1 MTISA
6 RQLLQSVR
14 LRSHAVSLLAAVALS
29 GCADLNNV
37 SELVSLN
44 PGLKAFSY
52 SDDVQ
57 NTFVKKT
64 PNGFRMCSQP
74 DPDAADSY
82 DDGIEL
88 EAGGAKDDGAGL
100 KNSVVGSSLGGRNPE
115 VLIVR
120 ELMFRACELSVNY
133 DVNYKEARSI
143 YSEFLQAAVS
153 MSDKQT
159 GTGAAAVAGSIT
171 SQQSIS
177 PGASSDDSDSDK

>member
-1 MTISA
+1 MGILAHGLRRRLFSSCLISA
-6 RQLLQSVR
+6 
-14 LRSHAVSLLAAVALS
+14 ATLS

-37 SELVSLN
+37 SEVIALN
-44 PGLKAFSY
+44 PRLKAFTY

-64 PNGFRMCSQP
+64 KGGFRMCSQP
-74 DPDAADSY
+74 DADAADSY

-88 EAGGAKDDGAGL
+88 EAGAKGDGAGV

-120 ELMFRACELSVNY
+120 ELLFRACELSVNY

-159 GTGAAAVAGSIT
+159 GTGAAAVGGTIT
-171 SQQSIS
+171 STQTLSGPS
-177 PGASSDDSDSDK
+177 NDDSDSDR

>member
-1 MTISA
+1 MGIQIGHVRPKRT
-6 RQLLQSVR
+6 LSVC
-14 LRSHAVSLLAAVALS
+14 LVSVGAIVFS

-37 SELVSLN
+37 SEILSLN
-44 PGLKAFSY
+44 PGLKAFAY
-52 SDDVQ
+52 SDDLQ

-64 PNGFRMCSQP
+64 PGGFRMCSQP
-74 DPDAADSY
+74 DADAGASY

-88 EAGGAKDDGAGL
+88 EAGAAKSDGLGM

-120 ELMFRACELSVNY
+120 ELMFRACELSTNY
-133 DVNYKEARSI
+133 DVSYKEARSI

-159 GTGAAAVAGSIT
+159 GTGAAAVGGSIS
-171 SQQSIS
+171 SQQNIS
-177 PGASSDDSDSDK
+177 SGASSDDSDSDK